1 MKRMTADQAAKT
13 RSRCWIGL
21 ARSTP
26 AGAPDRH
33 RIADYYPRSGQPRRQ
48 PRFPDAL
55 LAALVIRGRGA
66 PFGDASSYDQPH
78 RSTDAVLN
86 EETNIPWIDA
96 SRSRTSLANNCAVVA
111 VGIGCMPSRDGGGGE
126 RAASSSGI

>member
-33 RIADYYPRSGQPRRQ
+33 RIADYYPRSGQPRRH
-48 PRFPDAL
+48 PRFPGAL
-55 LAALVIRGRGA
+55 LAALVRGRGA
-66 PFGDASSYDQPH
+66 PFGDASSCDQPH
-78 RSTDAVLN
+78 RSTDVVLD
-86 EETNIPWIDA
+86 EETNIIPCIDDVA
-96 SRSRTSLANNCAVVA
+96 LA
-111 VGIGCMPSRDGGGGE
+111 D
-126 RAASSSGI
+126 